1 MKDPALVTIKGVTVQ
16 LKNAEVLAAIISTK
30 GKKLAKAEPAPEAAP
45 AVCAKAGEMNMGNLS
60 ARGPSG
66 P

>member
-1 MKDPALVTIKGVTVQ
+1 MIAKIRTSGMKD
-16 LKNAEVLAAIISTK
+16 
-30 GKKLAKAEPAPEAAP
+30 AKAEPAPEAAP